1 MGSDLP
7 PDDIC
12 GGVFVSTDGGKT
24 WRNTLSKMQHANCVR
39 IDPKRPNVLYTTGFD
54 AAAYRSLDK
63 GETWERIKG
72 FNFKWGANVV
82 PDPADDSKIYICTW
96 GGGVWHG
103 PAAGDPNAVED
114 IITPIKTAM
123 G

>member
-1 MGSDLP
+1 M
-7 PDDIC
+7 
-12 GGVFVSTDGGKT
+12 
-24 WRNTLSKMQHANCVR
+24 RNCVR

-54 AAAYRSLDK
+54 AAAYRSEDK

-82 PDPADDSKIYICTW
+82 PDPADDNKIYICTW

-103 PAAGDPNAVED
+103 PAAGDPERGGRYHHADQDRDGSVV
-114 IITPIKTAM
+114 PPM
-123 G
+123 